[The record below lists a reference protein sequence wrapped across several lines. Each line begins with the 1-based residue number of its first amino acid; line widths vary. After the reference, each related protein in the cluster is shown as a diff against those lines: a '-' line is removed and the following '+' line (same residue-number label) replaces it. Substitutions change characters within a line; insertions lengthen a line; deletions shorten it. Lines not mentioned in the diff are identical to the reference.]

1 MQPSIISNKGFTLVE
16 VMIAVFVLA
25 IGILGV
31 AGLQLFANQNTYEAN
46 QRTTAAA
53 LANSIVER
61 IRVNADVADDYLGS
75 ITPVTEASGAPDCT
89 AAVDCTPEQLADHDL
104 QAWHNM
110 IVGTTEET
118 QAGDNTG
125 GLVAP
130 SACIT
135 QPTGYDDNE
144 YRIAI
149 AWRGR
154 TPLTSSTLE
163 SCGEGAQ
170 DAGSNYIYGDS
181 DSDEYRRV
189 FFIDV
194 TLE

>member
-1 MQPSIISNKGFTLVE
+1 MQPSITSNKGFTLIE

-53 LANSIVER
+53 LASSIIER
-61 IRVNADVADDYLGS
+61 IRVNADVADNYLGS
-75 ITPVTEASGAPDCT
+75 TTPVTEASGAPACT
-89 AAVDCTPEQLADHDL
+89 AAVDCTPQQLADHDL
-104 QAWHNM
+104 QIWHNM
-110 IVGTTEET
+110 IVGVTEES

-135 QPTGYDDNE
+135 QPAGYDDNQ

-154 TPLTSSTLE
+154 SPLTSPSAE
-163 SCGEGAQ
+163 ACGNGAV
-170 DAGSNYIYGDS
+170 DGSGNNIYGAS
-181 DSDEYRRV
+181 NEYRRV
-189 FFIDV
+189 FFIDM